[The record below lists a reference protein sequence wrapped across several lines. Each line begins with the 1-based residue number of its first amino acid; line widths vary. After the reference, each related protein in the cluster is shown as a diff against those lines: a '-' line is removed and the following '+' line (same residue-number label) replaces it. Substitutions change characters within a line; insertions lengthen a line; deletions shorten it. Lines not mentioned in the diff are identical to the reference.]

1 MGTGADTVEA
11 ILSAAG
17 PGASARKMFGEH
29 ALYREGK
36 VAALICG
43 DRLFLKPT
51 AAGRALL
58 PDAEEAPPYP
68 GAKPHLVVPEELWD
82 EPGLLPALLA
92 ATAEALPAPK
102 PKSGLKSGPRRA

>member
-1 MGTGADTVEA
+1 MGTSADTVVA
-11 ILSAAG
+11 ILEAAG
-17 PGASARKMFGEH
+17 PGASARRMFGEV

-36 VAALICG
+36 VVALICD

-51 AAGRALL
+51 APGRALL

-68 GAKPHLVVPEELWD
+68 GAKPHLVMPEESWD

-92 ATAEALPAPK
+92 ATADTLPAPK
-102 PKSGLKSGPRRA
+102 PKKPKKP

>member
-11 ILSAAG
+11 ILAAAG
-17 PGASARKMFGEH
+17 PGASARRMFGEV
-29 ALYREGK
+29 ALYRDGK
-36 VAALICG
+36 VVALACD

-51 AAGRALL
+51 APGRALL

-68 GAKPHLVVPEELWD
+68 GARPHLVVPEERWD

-102 PKSGLKSGPRRA
+102 PRKAKRS